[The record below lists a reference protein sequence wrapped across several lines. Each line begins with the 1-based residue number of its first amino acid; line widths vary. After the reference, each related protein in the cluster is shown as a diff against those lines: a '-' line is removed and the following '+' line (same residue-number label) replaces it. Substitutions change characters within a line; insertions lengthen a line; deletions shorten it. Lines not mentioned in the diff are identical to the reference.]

1 MDDDVTEMPDGSAVI
16 TEAEN
21 DQVDSDFMVNLVTVL
36 DQRDIDRVSE
46 ELFESIERDKESRK
60 KRDQQY
66 TEGLRRTGLGDDAP
80 GGAEFEGASKVV
92 HPVLAEACVDYSAAA
107 IKALFPSD
115 GPVKM
120 HQVERGAP
128 SDLGRAERKRDF
140 MNWQLTEQMPEYR
153 SELEVLLTQ
162 QPLGGSQYMKLWR
175 DPVKKRPCAEF
186 VSVDYVYLPFS
197 ASSFEAAS
205 RRTIVVPLNRVE
217 FERRVKS
224 GMYAD
229 VDVGDPTDINE
240 SDAESANDRIEGRD
254 DPAFNEDGLRHV
266 YEVYT
271 WLDIEGGDLA
281 PYIISIDEHS
291 RKCLAIYRN
300 WDVNDEDKEELQ
312 HVVEFQFIPWRGAYG
327 IGLIHLIGGLAGSA
341 TGALRAL
348 LDSAHLNNVPG
359 GMKLKG
365 ARSTGE
371 TYSVAATE
379 IVEVDAP
386 PNVDDIRKVFMPW
399 PFNQPSAVLLQ
410 LLGIVVETAKGVV
423 STAEERIADVGTN
436 TPVGTTLALI
446 EQGSKTFS
454 AIHLR
459 LHNSQAKVL
468 RILQRINATYPTEA
482 AQQKKFG
489 RVLVTQEDFLTPD
502 DIVPVSDPN
511 IFSETQRYAQ
521 IQGLQQMTADTTV
534 PWNKIEIYRR
544 MMAIMRVEDPNA
556 ILPYPPEP
564 VSADPVTEIVAAM
577 SGQQIKAQPD
587 MPHLEHIQ
595 EQLAFLLDPVFGA
608 ANPVNINPGFQMI
621 FADIQQHL
629 LFLYQQVKQQAVQMA
644 QAQLQAKV
652 IQQLSASG
660 QELSP
665 ETLPLLVQQAMATP
679 EMQNE
684 FKQFVQGT
692 YRQAVQGLQPLV
704 AQLQQADE
712 LVKKQTPPPQMPPE
726 IQAQIQ
732 AMQAETQRK
741 AQYDQGLL
749 QIKGQD
755 MAGKQQVSQL
765 ELQMEQMQ
773 QEFDNRLEQARVQLK
788 AQMDQMAQQVNLQK
802 NREDNRQHMQTEIAK
817 NHEDNQTQLFME
829 QMRQEGLQQRK
840 ELEEHQKEMTNRMD
854 RVVELI
860 LAQITTSPAGRNGP
874 DGESTGE

>member
-1 MDDDVTEMPDGSAVI
+1 
-16 TEAEN
+16 
-21 DQVDSDFMVNLVTVL
+21 
-36 DQRDIDRVSE
+36 
-46 ELFESIERDKESRK
+46 
-60 KRDQQY
+60 
-66 TEGLRRTGLGDDAP
+66 
-80 GGAEFEGASKVV
+80 
-92 HPVLAEACVDYSAAA
+92 
-107 IKALFPSD
+107 
-115 GPVKM
+115 
-120 HQVERGAP
+120 
-128 SDLGRAERKRDF
+128 
-140 MNWQLTEQMPEYR
+140 
-153 SELEVLLTQ
+153 
-162 QPLGGSQYMKLWR
+162 
-175 DPVKKRPCAEF
+175 
-186 VSVDYVYLPFS
+186 
-197 ASSFEAAS
+197 
-205 RRTIVVPLNRVE
+205 
-217 FERRVKS
+217 
-224 GMYAD
+224 
-229 VDVGDPTDINE
+229 
-240 SDAESANDRIEGRD
+240 
-254 DPAFNEDGLRHV
+254 
-266 YEVYT
+266 
-271 WLDIEGGDLA
+271 
-281 PYIISIDEHS
+281 
-291 RKCLAIYRN
+291 
-300 WDVNDEDKEELQ
+300 
-312 HVVEFQFIPWRGAYG
+312 
-327 IGLIHLIGGLAGSA
+327 
-341 TGALRAL
+341 
-348 LDSAHLNNVPG
+348 
-359 GMKLKG
+359 
-365 ARSTGE
+365 
-371 TYSVAATE
+371 
-379 IVEVDAP
+379 
-386 PNVDDIRKVFMPW
+386 
-399 PFNQPSAVLLQ
+399 
-410 LLGIVVETAKGVV
+410 
-423 STAEERIADVGTN
+423 
-436 TPVGTTLALI
+436 
-446 EQGSKTFS
+446 
-454 AIHLR
+454 
-459 LHNSQAKVL
+459 
-468 RILQRINATYPTEA
+468 
-482 AQQKKFG
+482 
-489 RVLVTQEDFLTPD
+489 
-502 DIVPVSDPN
+502 
-511 IFSETQRYAQ
+511 
-521 IQGLQQMTADTTV
+521 
-534 PWNKIEIYRR
+534 
-544 MMAIMRVEDPNA
+544 MRVEDPNA

-854 RVVELI
+854 RVV
-860 LAQITTSPAGRNGP
+860 
-874 DGESTGE
+874 